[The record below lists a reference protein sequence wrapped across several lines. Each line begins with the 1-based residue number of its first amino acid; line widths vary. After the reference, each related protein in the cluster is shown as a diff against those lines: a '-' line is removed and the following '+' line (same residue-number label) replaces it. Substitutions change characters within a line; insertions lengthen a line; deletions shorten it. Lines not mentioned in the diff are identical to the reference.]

1 TTLARFLYS
10 LGIIHV
16 GEYAAKL
23 LAKNFP
29 KIEDLFNAEPEKI
42 VSIKQMGE
50 KTAGSIARFF
60 RDPGNIAALS
70 DLIST
75 GLVISNPDFNPGA
88 AEKRPLEG
96 LAFVITGTM
105 PEPRTAVER
114 LIESMGGH
122 AASSVSKSTNYL
134 VLGDSPGSKLKKAQT
149 LGVKT
154 ISYEELLR
162 LIEEKR

>member
-1 TTLARFLYS
+1 
-10 LGIIHV
+10 
-16 GEYAAKL
+16 
-23 LAKNFP
+23 
-29 KIEDLFNAEPEKI
+29 
-42 VSIKQMGE
+42 MGE
-50 KTAGSIARFF
+50 KTAESIARFF

-75 GLVISNPDFNPGA
+75 GLMISNPDFNLGA
-88 AEKRPLEG
+88 TEKRPLEG
-96 LAFVITGTM
+96 LTFVITGTM
-105 PEPRTAVER
+105 PEPRTAVEG

-122 AASSVSKSTNYL
+122 AASSVSKSTDYL
-134 VLGDSPGSKLKKAQT
+134 VLGDSPGSKLKKAHS